1 MPHDGGATTLWRK
14 HVSWSAAGYHLLR
27 DNGQV
32 NVITINTCHSLIL
45 GRKTI
50 AATRLEGLIVI
61 DTEDIL
67 LVCNGKNTEGIKTVL
82 EKLRKREIWLI
93 CNASEPQ
100 TVK

>member
-1 MPHDGGATTLWRK
+1 M
-14 HVSWSAAGYHLLR
+14 
-27 DNGQV
+27 
-32 NVITINTCHSLIL
+32 
-45 GRKTI
+45 
-50 AATRLEGLIVI
+50 IVI